1 MCLAAIILSDKG
13 GWGLRGLR
21 NPSFAWIIKENALFE
36 QLGVCVP
43 KFGDGV
49 SFPVFVS
56 DTYLMQ
62 DFVLRI
68 SYAFTFEVENFC
80 NISISN
86 IYFTYFAVARHYLP
100 NHQEVET
107 NI

>member
-43 KFGDGV
+43 KLGDGV

-68 SYAFTFEVENFC
+68 SYAFTFE
-80 NISISN
+80 S
-86 IYFTYFAVARHYLP
+86 
-100 NHQEVET
+100 
-107 NI
+107 